1 MHTLTT
7 SALSF
12 AWPDGTVVFD
22 DLSIEVPTGRNA
34 LVGANGT
41 GKSTLLRLLAG
52 ELAPTSGSV
61 TSTDRVGYLRQDLT
75 LHADVRVDEHLGI
88 AAIRDALAAITNGDA
103 DQRHFDVVGDAWD
116 VEERAAAV
124 LDRLGLATDLLDRPL
139 GTLSGGEV
147 IQLGLARLLLAEP
160 DVLLLDEPT
169 NNLDRRARERL
180 YDVVDGFRGTL
191 LTVSHDRELLERVER
206 VADLHEGRIHWYG
219 GNLIAYEEQIAIEQA
234 AAAQAL
240 KAAQAEVRR
249 EQRDRQQVD
258 RVLAGRRRA
267 AAKAAENIPR
277 IVAGAK
283 QRKAEV
289 SAAKYTAVHDDR
301 LSQARERIDD
311 AEARVREVTEI
322 RVDLPDTVVPDR
334 RMVLRTRGL
343 VLRNSLAIDLDI
355 DGPERIAITGV
366 NGSGK
371 TTLLHTLTGLVE
383 PTAGSVDVRVPVRLL
398 PQRLDLLE
406 DSLSVADNVSRVAPT
421 ASVNDI
427 RSRLARFAF
436 RGKAADQLAGTL
448 SGGER
453 FRATLAAL
461 LLADPAPQLLLLDE
475 PTNNLDFASQRQLVT
490 ALSSYG
496 GALVVVSHD
505 ERFLDEIGITRRL
518 DLGQPRGRGASAS

>member
-12 AWPDGTVVFD
+12 TWPDGTIVFN
-22 DLSIEVPTGRNA
+22 DLSVEVPAGRSA
-34 LVGANGT
+34 LVGVNGS

-52 ELAPTSGSV
+52 EIVPTSGSV
-61 TSTDRVGYLRQDLT
+61 TSTGRVGYLRQDLT
-75 LHADVRVDEHLGI
+75 LRTGVRVDEHLGI
-88 AAIRDALAAITNGDA
+88 AAIRRALAAIADGDVG
-103 DQRHFDVVGDAWD
+103 QEHFDVVGDAWD
-116 VEERAAAV
+116 VEDRAAAV
-124 LDRLGLATDLLDRPL
+124 LSRLGLGIDVLDRPL
-139 GTLSGGEV
+139 GELSGGEV
-147 IQLGLARLLLAEP
+147 VQLGLARVLLSEP

-169 NNLDRRARERL
+169 NNLDRQARTRL
-180 YDVVDGFRGTL
+180 YDIVDGFRGTL
-191 LTVSHDRELLERVER
+191 LVVSHDRELLERVER
-206 VADLHEGRIHWYG
+206 VADLHDGRIRWYG
-219 GNLIAYEEQIAIEQA
+219 GNLTDYEQQLAVEQD

-240 KAAQAEVRR
+240 RAAQSEVRR

-258 RVLAGRRRA
+258 RVLAGRRRV

-301 LSQARERIDD
+301 LNDARGRLDE
-311 AEARVREVTEI
+311 AESRVREVAEI
-322 RVDLPDTVVPDR
+322 RVDLPETVVPER
-334 RMVLRTRGL
+334 RMVLRAHDL
-343 VLRNSLAIDLDI
+343 VLRNGLSVDLDI
-355 DGPERIAITGV
+355 DGPERIAVTGP

-371 TTLLHTLTGLVE
+371 TTLLHTIAGLLA
-383 PTAGSVDVRVPVRLL
+383 PSAGSVDLRVPTRVLR
-398 PQRLDLLE
+398 QRLDLLDDE
-406 DSLSVADNVSRVAPT
+406 LSIADNVARVAPT

-427 RSRLARFAF
+427 RARLARFTF
-436 RGKAADQLAGTL
+436 RGKAADQRAGTL

-475 PTNNLDFASQRQLVT
+475 PTNNLDFASQRQLVG

-505 ERFLDEIGITRRL
+505 EHFLAEIGITRRL
-518 DLGQPRGRGASAS
+518 ELSA

>member
-1 MHTLTT
+1 MQTLTA

-12 AWPDGTVVFD
+12 VWPDGSVVFE
-22 DLSIEVPTGRNA
+22 DLSFEVPSGRSA
-34 LVGANGT
+34 LVGANGA
-41 GKSTLLRLLAG
+41 GKSTLLRLLSG
-52 ELAPTSGSV
+52 ELEPTHGSV
-61 TSTDRVGYLRQDLT
+61 TATGRVGYLRQDLT
-75 LHADVRVDEHLGI
+75 LHTDIGVDEHLGI
-88 AAIRDALAAITNGDA
+88 ASIRHALAAIAEGDV

-124 LDRLGLATDLLDRPL
+124 LDRLGLAVDVLDRRL
-139 GTLSGGEV
+139 GELSGGEV

-169 NNLDRRARERL
+169 NNLDRQARERL
-180 YDVVDGFRGTL
+180 HDVVDGFRGTL
-191 LTVSHDRELLERVER
+191 LVVSHDRELLERVER
-206 VADLHEGRIHWYG
+206 VADLHDGRIRWYG
-219 GNLIAYEEQIAIEQA
+219 GNLTSYEEQLAVEQEA
-234 AAAQAL
+234 AGQAL
-240 KAAQAEVRR
+240 RTAQSELRR

-258 RVLAGRRRA
+258 RVLAGRRRS
-267 AAKAAENIPR
+267 AAKAADNIPR

-289 SAAKYTAVHDDR
+289 SAAKYTALHDDR
-301 LSQARERIDD
+301 LNQARERLDE
-311 AEARVREVTEI
+311 AESRVREVAEI

-334 RMVLRTRGL
+334 RMVLRTHDL
-343 VLRNSLAIDLDI
+343 VLRHGRAIDLDI
-355 DGPERIAITGV
+355 DGPERIAVTGA

-371 TTLLHTLTGLVE
+371 STLLHTIMGE
-383 PTAGSVDVRVPVRLL
+383 IPPASGSVDLRVPVRML
-398 PQRLDLLE
+398 PQRLDLL
-406 DSLSVADNVSRVAPT
+406 DDRLSVADNVAQTAPT

-427 RSRLARFAF
+427 RARLARFTF

-490 ALSSYG
+490 ALSSYA

-505 ERFLDEIGITRRL
+505 ESFLDEIGITRRL
-518 DLGQPRGRGASAS
+518 ELDR